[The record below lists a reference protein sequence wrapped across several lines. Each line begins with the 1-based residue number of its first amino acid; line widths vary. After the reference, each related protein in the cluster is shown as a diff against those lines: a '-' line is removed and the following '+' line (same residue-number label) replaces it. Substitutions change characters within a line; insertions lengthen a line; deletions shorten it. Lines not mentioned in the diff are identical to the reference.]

1 MDAFELKKI
10 QIYLNKKFKSKY
22 FSLKEQSIND
32 SVEVYLKDEFI
43 GVIYK
48 DDEDGELAYQFHMT
62 ILDEDLLNS

>member
-10 QIYLNKKFKSKY
+10 QIYLNNKFKSKY